1 MDTFSFVLAT
11 AIASA
16 TPVLLAA
23 QGELLAERS
32 GILNLGVE
40 GMMLLGA
47 LTGFAVTNATG
58 NALLGIAGAATA
70 GAALAFVH
78 AFFTI
83 TLRANQIVTGLS
95 LAIFGGGL
103 SSLFGQSY
111 VGRPPRATIG
121 DAALGPL
128 ADIPFIGPILFDQ
141 SPFFYAALVITASI
155 AFFLS
160 KTRPGLVLRALGE
173 RPEAVDVFGMPV
185 AQLRYI
191 YVVIGGALSGVGGA
205 ALSLSYT
212 PSWVENMTAGRGWI
226 AIALVIFALWRPWWV
241 LAGAILFGA
250 ADSLG
255 FVLQAEGTTINSY
268 ALAMLPYILTL
279 AVLAIVGRAALRR
292 RLGVPSALGVA
303 YDRERR

>member
-1 MDTFSFVLAT
+1 MDTLSFVLAT

-58 NALLGIAGAATA
+58 NTLFGIAGAATA

>member
-111 VGRPPRATIG
+111 VGRPPRTTIG

>member
-1 MDTFSFVLAT
+1 VDTFSFVLAT

-58 NALLGIAGAATA
+58 NTLFGIAGAATA

-95 LAIFGGGL
+95 LTIFGGGL
-103 SSLFGQSY
+103 SSLFGQSS

>member
-1 MDTFSFVLAT
+1 VDTFSFVLAT

-255 FVLQAEGTTINSY
+255 FVLQAEGTTLNSY

>member
-1 MDTFSFVLAT
+1 MDTLSFVLAS

-40 GMMLLGA
+40 GMMLVGA
-47 LTGFAVTNATG
+47 LTGFVVTNATG
-58 NALLGIAGAATA
+58 STLLGVGGAAAAGA
-70 GAALAFVH
+70 GLALVH
-78 AFFTI
+78 ALFTI
-83 TLRANQIVTGLS
+83 TLRANQIVTGLALTILGS
-95 LAIFGGGL
+95 GL
-103 SSLFGQSY
+103 SSLFGQGY

-121 DAALGPL
+121 DAQIGPL
-128 ADIPFIGPILFDQ
+128 ADIPFVGPILFDQ
-141 SPFFYAALVITASI
+141 SPFFYFAVVLTAGIAL
-155 AFFLS
+155 FLRE
-160 KTRPGLVLRALGE
+160 TRPGLVLRALGE

-191 YVVIGGALSGVGGA
+191 YVVVGGALSGVGGA
-205 ALSLSYT
+205 ALSLSFT

-241 LAGAILFGA
+241 LGGAILFGA

-255 FVLQAEGTTINSY
+255 FVLQEQGTSINSY
-268 ALAMLPYILTL
+268 LLAMLPYILTL
-279 AVLAIVGRAALRR
+279 VVLAVVGRAALRQ

>member
-1 MDTFSFVLAT
+1 MDTLSFVLAT

-58 NALLGIAGAATA
+58 NTLLGIAGAATA

-95 LAIFGGGL
+95 LTIFGGGL
-103 SSLFGQSY
+103 SSLFGQNS

-121 DAALGPL
+121 DAALGPF

>member
-1 MDTFSFVLAT
+1 MDTVSFVLAS
-11 AIASA
+11 AVASA
-16 TPVLLAA
+16 TPVLIAA

-47 LTGFAVTNATG
+47 LLGFALANVTG
-58 NALLGIAGAATA
+58 SPWVGIAGAAAA
-70 GAALAFVH
+70 GAGLALVH

-83 TLRANQIVTGLS
+83 TLRANQIVTGLA
-95 LAIFGGGL
+95 LTIFGGGL

-111 VGRPPRATIG
+111 VGRPPRATIE
-121 DAALGPL
+121 DVPLGPL
-128 ADIPFIGPILFDQ
+128 ADIPFFGEILFDQ
-141 SPFFYAALVITASI
+141 SPFFYGALLLTAGI
-155 AFFLS
+155 AVFLAR
-160 KTRPGLVLRALGE
+160 TRPGLVLRALGE
-173 RPEAVDVFGMPV
+173 RPEAVDVFGVPV
-185 AQLRYI
+185 AQLRYV
-191 YVVIGGALSGVGGA
+191 YVLAGGALAGIGGA

-255 FVLQAEGTTINSY
+255 FVLQTEGTTINTY
-268 ALAMLPYILTL
+268 VLAMLPYVLTL
-279 AVLAIVGRAALRR
+279 VVLAVVGRAALRR
-292 RLGVPSALGVA
+292 RLGVPSALGIA

>member
-1 MDTFSFVLAT
+1 VDTFSFVLAT

>member
-1 MDTFSFVLAT
+1 MDTLSFVLAS

-40 GMMLLGA
+40 GMMLVGA
-47 LTGFAVTNATG
+47 LTGFVVTNATG
-58 NALLGIAGAATA
+58 STLLGVGAAAAAGA
-70 GAALAFVH
+70 GLALVH
-78 AFFTI
+78 ALFTI
-83 TLRANQIVTGLS
+83 TLRANQIVTGLALTILGS
-95 LAIFGGGL
+95 GL
-103 SSLFGQSY
+103 SSLFGQGY

-121 DAALGPL
+121 DAQIGPL
-128 ADIPFIGPILFDQ
+128 ADIPFVGPILFDQ
-141 SPFFYAALVITASI
+141 SPFFYFAVVLTAGIAL
-155 AFFLS
+155 FLRE
-160 KTRPGLVLRALGE
+160 TRPGLVLRALGE

-191 YVVIGGALSGVGGA
+191 YVVVGGALSGVGGA
-205 ALSLSYT
+205 ALSLSFT

-241 LAGAILFGA
+241 LGGAILFGA

-255 FVLQAEGTTINSY
+255 FVLQEQGTSINSY
-268 ALAMLPYILTL
+268 VLAMLPYILTL
-279 AVLAIVGRAALRR
+279 VVLAVVGRAALRR

>member
-1 MDTFSFVLAT
+1 MDTVSFVLAS

-47 LTGFAVTNATG
+47 LVGFAVTNATG
-58 NALLGIAGAATA
+58 NTLAGVAVSAVA
-70 GAALAFVH
+70 GAALALVH

-83 TLRANQIVTGLS
+83 TLRANQIVTGLALTILGS
-95 LAIFGGGL
+95 GL

-111 VGRPPRATIG
+111 VGRPPRATV
-121 DAALGPL
+121 DELALGPL
-128 ADIPFIGPILFDQ
+128 ADIPFVGEILFDQ
-141 SPFFYAALVITASI
+141 SPFFYAALILTAMM
-155 AFFLS
+155 ALFLAR
-160 KTRPGLVLRALGE
+160 TRPGLVLRALGE
-173 RPEAVDVFGMPV
+173 KPEAVDVFGVPV
-185 AQLRYI
+185 AQLRYV
-191 YVVIGGALSGVGGA
+191 YVLVGGALSGIGGA

-255 FVLQAEGTTINSY
+255 FVLQTEGTTINTY
-268 ALAMLPYILTL
+268 LLAMLPYVLTL
-279 AVLAIVGRAALRR
+279 VVLAIVGRAALRR
-292 RLGVPSALGVA
+292 RLGVPSALGIA